1 MKETIPLTIASKTT
15 KYLGIHVTRN
25 VKYLFI
31 ENYKT
36 LMKEIKED
44 TNGRKSHVHGL
55 AELIILKRPYYPRP
69 SINSV

>member
-1 MKETIPLTIASKTT
+1 MYTYNKHSGKEMKETIPLTIASKTT
-15 KYLGIHVTRN
+15 KYLGIHVTKY

-44 TNGRKSHVHGL
+44 TN
-55 AELIILKRPYYPRP
+55 
-69 SINSV
+69 